1 MKFSHHGILQCLA
14 LLSDFFLN
22 AVGRSFAPP
31 TAPLPCG
38 NASAGSWAHTHEPG
52 GCCAKVG
59 NPTVVPSR
67 MMDKEVRGGEI
78 LMDLVPTPFGGRY
91 AHHIHTSD

>member
-1 MKFSHHGILQCLA
+1 MNISTGYDNLLISPGRPHSGGVRPSSVKSGPRATATQEASSSKGI
-14 LLSDFFLN
+14 
-22 AVGRSFAPP
+22 
-31 TAPLPCG
+31 
-38 NASAGSWAHTHEPG
+38 
-52 GCCAKVG
+52 CCAKVG

-91 AHHIHTSD
+91 AHHTHISG